1 MTLSV
6 LALTRYDRMGAS
18 SRVRFLQYIP
28 HLQREDIRVE
38 THALL
43 DRRYLTRLY
52 DTKSR
57 DPLSVAVSWLSR
69 LWRVLHTK
77 DIDILWVQREV
88 LPFLPYVFEKA
99 LLAGKPVVSD
109 FDDAH
114 HLYYRDLPFAPL
126 RVLYGD
132 KIDRLIKASAAVVAG
147 NATLEAYARSLG
159 APEVVQIPS
168 AVDVSKYPASPPSG
182 PFTVGWIGTPVT
194 ARQSLPLIAGPLKRF
209 LLETGARCILVGAG
223 DEAVPDLPAER
234 IPWTETIE
242 AEALSRITVG
252 LCPLEDTPWT
262 RGKSGYKIMQYMAA
276 GRACL
281 VSPVGIAA
289 DLITPEQTGYHC
301 RTEDEWYDAL
311 MRFHQR
317 SDDTRRMGQAAR
329 AEALETYDTAVAAAQ
344 IAAVFRSVAGF

>member
-28 HLQREDIRVE
+28 YLQEQGIRVE

-43 DRRYLTRLY
+43 DRHYLSQLYNSKTR
-52 DTKSR
+52 S
-57 DPLSVAVSWLSR
+57 PFGVGVAWLNR

-77 DIDILWVQREV
+77 EFDLIWVQREV
-88 LPFLPYVFEKA
+88 LPFLPFVFEKA
-99 LLAGKPVVSD
+99 PLADKPVVSD

-114 HLYYRDLPFAPL
+114 HLYYRDMPFAPL
-126 RVLYGD
+126 RAVYGD
-132 KIDRLIKASAAVVAG
+132 KIDKLMQRSAAVVVG
-147 NATLEAYARSLG
+147 NTTLEGYAKSVG

-168 AVDVSKYPASPPSG
+168 AVDVTKYSDAPPNG

-194 ARQSLPLIAGPLKRF
+194 AQQSLPLIKAPLRRF

-223 DEAVPDLPAER
+223 EDVVPDLPAER
-234 IPWTETIE
+234 IPWSETIE
-242 AEALSRITVG
+242 VEALSRITVG

-289 DLITPEQTGYHC
+289 DLITPDQTGFHC
-301 RTEDEWYDAL
+301 RSDEDWGKTLQSLLDQPDLVA
-311 MRFHQR
+311 
-317 SDDTRRMGQAAR
+317 RMGAAAR
-329 AEALETYDTAVAAAQ
+329 TEALEKYDTSVAAARL
-344 IAAVFRSVAGF
+344 AEVFNKAVGR

>member
-28 HLQREDIRVE
+28 YLQRQDIRVE

-43 DRRYLTRLY
+43 DRHYLARLY
-52 DTKSR
+52 DRKSR
-57 DPLSVAVSWLSR
+57 DPLGVAVSWLNR
-69 LWRVLHTK
+69 LWRVLQTK
-77 DIDILWVQREV
+77 EFDAIWVQREV
-88 LPFLPYVFEKA
+88 LPFLPYVFEKT

-114 HLYYRDLPFAPL
+114 HLYYRELPLAPL
-126 RVLYGD
+126 RSVFGE
-132 KIDRLIKASAAVVAG
+132 KIDRLMRESAAVVVG
-147 NATLEAYARSLG
+147 NSTLEDYARSVG
-159 APEVVQIPS
+159 ASSVVQIPS
-168 AVDVSKYPASPPSG
+168 AVDVSKYPAAAPSG

-194 ARQSLPLIAGPLKRF
+194 AQQSLPLIAAPLKKF

-223 DEAVPDLPAER
+223 DEVVPDLPAER

-252 LCPLEDTPWT
+252 ICPLEDSPWT
-262 RGKSGYKIMQYMAA
+262 RGKSGYKVMQYMAA

-289 DLITPEQTGYHC
+289 DLITPERTGAHC
-301 RTEDEWYDAL
+301 RNAGEWYAALVRLHAHRDDA
-311 MRFHQR
+311 
-317 SDDTRRMGQAAR
+317 TRMGQAAR
-329 AEALETYDTAVAAAQ
+329 NEALEKYDTPVAATQ
-344 IAAVFRSVAGF
+344 LAAVFRDVTGR